1 MTTKSTTS
9 KTAAVKTARKPK
21 SATTA
26 AAKKTASTKPVAVK
40 RAAVKH
46 EAVPAA
52 KEHEAKKAVLAH
64 QPPATGKYIFATG
77 RRKTS
82 VANVRLF
89 SGQAESMVNKKP
101 FKNFFSYSYY
111 QHDILKPFELT
122 GLGSEYSFVA
132 HVNGGGPHS
141 QAQAVQHG
149 ISIALSKLSEEVRKV
164 LKKNGL
170 LTRDD
175 RKKERKKP
183 GLKRA
188 RRSPQWAKR

>member
-1 MTTKSTTS
+1 MTTKSTASKTAAPKTAKKPKTAAAHPAK
-9 KTAAVKTARKPK
+9 KTAAVKP
-21 SATTA
+21 A
-26 AAKKTASTKPVAVK
+26 AAKK
-40 RAAVKH
+40 AAVKH
-46 EAVPAA
+46 DAAPEA

-82 VANVRLF
+82 IANVRLF

-101 FKNFFSYSYY
+101 FKKFFSYSYY
-111 QHDILKPFELT
+111 QHDVLKPFELT
-122 GLGSEYSFVA
+122 GLGSDYSFVA

>member
-1 MTTKSTTS
+1 MTTKSTTTKATAEKPVKKPRAVS
-9 KTAAVKTARKPK
+9 ASPAKKAHAVKSAVKKTAVKTE
-21 SATTA
+21 S
-26 AAKKTASTKPVAVK
+26 VV
-40 RAAVKH
+40 H
-46 EAVPAA
+46 A
-52 KEHEAKKAVLAH
+52 KETEVKKPVLAH
-64 QPPATGKYIFATG
+64 QPPADGKYVFATG

-82 VANVRLF
+82 IANVRLF
-89 SGQAESMVNKKP
+89 AGEGASQVNKKP
-101 FKNFFSYSYY
+101 FKTFFSYDYY
-111 QHDILKPFELT
+111 QQDVLKPFELT
-122 GLGSEYSFVA
+122 GLASEYHFVA

-149 ISIALSKLSEEVRKV
+149 ISVALGKVSEEVRKV

>member
-1 MTTKSTTS
+1 MTTKSTAS
-9 KTAAVKTARKPK
+9 KSTADKPARKPRAT
-21 SATTA
+21 SAV
-26 AAKKTASTKPVAVK
+26 AKKA
-40 RAAVKH
+40 
-46 EAVPAA
+46 PAA
-52 KEHEAKKAVLAH
+52 KPAVKKAPVKAEAVTHAKEAEVIKKPALAH
-64 QPPATGKYIFATG
+64 QPPAAGKYVFSTG

-82 VANVRLF
+82 IANVRLF
-89 SGQAESMVNKKP
+89 AGEGDSQVNKKP
-101 FKNFFSYSYY
+101 FKNFFSYEYY
-111 QHDILKPFELT
+111 QQDVLRPFELT
-122 GLGSEYSFVA
+122 GLGSEYHFTANVA
-132 HVNGGGPHS
+132 GGGPHS

-149 ISIALSKLSEEVRKV
+149 ISIALSKVSEEVRKV

>member
-1 MTTKSTTS
+1 MTTKSTTT
-9 KTAAVKTARKPK
+9 KTAAEKPAK
-21 SATTA
+21 KAKAVSATTTKKPA
-26 AAKKTASTKPVAVK
+26 TAKPAAKKPAVK
-40 RAAVKH
+40 AESAVH
-46 EAVPAA
+46 M
-52 KEHEAKKAVLAH
+52 KEVEAKKPVLSH
-64 QPPATGKYIFATG
+64 QPPAAGKYVFSTG

-82 VANVRLF
+82 IANVRLF
-89 SGQAESMVNKKP
+89 AGQGEHQVNKKP
-101 FKNFFSYSYY
+101 FKTFFSYDYY
-111 QHDILKPFELT
+111 QQDVLKPFELT
-122 GLGSEYSFVA
+122 GLSSEYHFVA
-132 HVNGGGPHS
+132 NVNGGGQHS

-149 ISIALSKLSEEVRKV
+149 ISIALGKVSEEVRKV